1 MKTQEQQKSEL
12 CDRMMYVLRNNLVSE
27 TLMGFVSEYDQITQQ
42 KPLSQ
47 DPYIDEIFSG
57 RTCGVIRSHL
67 KSKIAYDDDYFK
79 NHEKIKNIR
88 LSDLPNIRY
97 ISQARGFG
105 KMMRKEFFDIMS
117 NYKMLDKV

>member
-47 DPYIDEIFSG
+47 DPYVDEVFSG
-57 RTCGVIRSHL
+57 RLLTHIRKFRADPKAKLSSFP
-67 KSKIAYDDDYFK
+67 KVGFF
-79 NHEKIKNIR
+79 EKTN
-88 LSDLPNIRY
+88 
-97 ISQARGFG
+97 GFG
-105 KMMRKEFFDIMS
+105 KKMREEYIEVMTTYEMFDKI
-117 NYKMLDKV
+117 

>member
-47 DPYIDEIFSG
+47 DPYIDELVGLRLLNI
-57 RTCGVIRSHL
+57 L
-67 KSKIAYDDDYFK
+67 KFAKNNSYFNFNK
-79 NHEKIKNIR
+79 LR
-88 LSDLPNIRY
+88 LSECPNVKDLNRIH
-97 ISQARGFG
+97 GFG
-105 KMMRKEFFDIMS
+105 KKMREEYTEVMTTYEMFDKI
-117 NYKMLDKV
+117 